1 MIKRSAVKKPRYK
14 LPKFVATK
22 YPPLTS
28 EPELKRTIKE
38 QNALNRARSK
48 KMENRVAAVLK
59 GRRVLLSGA
68 AAQYK
73 GDVEVRFENY
83 PGGYIIECKLS
94 AQTKGN
100 DKEPHIRLQF
110 SWFPKMHEEAV
121 SMNMKFCI
129 LIVNFL
135 GSTRDYVFI
144 RKDIVAML
152 IKRYKTPYAATVST
166 LATEAKLLDL
176 TKTKGGKPRVG
187 HTLERR
193 ELEDN
198 MITVNNMQGV
208 RVIVPD
214 GEYLV
219 MHIDNFA
226 TITSHM

>member
-1 MIKRSAVKKPRYK
+1 MIKKKAVKPKHK
-14 LPKFVATK
+14 LPKYVATK

-28 EPELKRTIKE
+28 DNELKRTVKE
-38 QNALNRARSK
+38 QNALNRSRSK
-48 KMENRVAAVLK
+48 SMENRVAKVLH

-100 DKEPHIRLQF
+100 EPHIRLQF
-110 SWFPKMHEEAV
+110 EWFPKMHKEAV
-121 SMNMKFCI
+121 LMNMKFCL

-144 RKDIVAML
+144 RKDIVDML
-152 IKRYKTPYAATVST
+152 INRYHTPYAET
-166 LATEAKLLDL
+166 LYGLSINTILLDL
-176 TKTKGGKPRVG
+176 TKTKGGKVRVG
-187 HTLERR
+187 HTLEKK
-193 ELEDN
+193 ELEEN
-198 MITVNNMQGV
+198 MTTVNTMQGV

-219 MHIDNFA
+219 LHIDTFA

>member
-1 MIKRSAVKKPRYK
+1 MIKKKAVKPKHK
-14 LPKFVATK
+14 LPKYVATK

-28 EPELKRTIKE
+28 ENELKRTVKE

-48 KMENRVAAVLK
+48 KMENRIADVLH

-73 GDVEVRFENY
+73 GDVEVRFNNY

-100 DKEPHIRLQF
+100 NREPHIRLQF
-110 SWFPKMHEEAV
+110 SWFPKMHDEAV
-121 SMNMKFCI
+121 KMNMKFCI

-135 GSTRDYVFI
+135 HSTRDYVFI
-144 RKDIVAML
+144 RKNIVGML
-152 IKRYKTPYAATVST
+152 IEKYHTPYAETLRILST
-166 LATEAKLLDL
+166 ESPLLDL
-176 TKTKGGKPRVG
+176 TKTKGGKIRVG

-193 ELEDN
+193 ELEDS

-208 RVIVPD
+208 RVLVPD
-214 GEYLV
+214 GEYVVL
-219 MHIDNFA
+219 HIDSYA